1 MSSTFEYADQS
12 QMFSGPLPRLYPIL
26 DRAFVSTREELAAMI
41 RLWLESGVTLL
52 QYRNKS
58 GDARQML
65 SDAREMVR
73 LAYAYERREQ
83 TTLIMNDRA
92 DICLAAQ
99 FDGVHLGQEDL
110 SPGGAR
116 VVVGSERVIGISCHN
131 EGQIEAADGTDAN
144 YLAIGPIFTT
154 ASKLHPDPEVGL
166 ARLAAIRKLTKKP
179 LVAIGGI
186 DRRNCRA
193 VIDAGA
199 DSVAVIRELFQAPI
213 KSIADFH
220 SILR

>member
-1 MSSTFEYADQS
+1 
-12 QMFSGPLPRLYPIL
+12 
-26 DRAFVSTREELAAMI
+26 MI
-41 RLWLESGVTLL
+41 TLWLESGVTWL

-58 GDARQML
+58 GAARQML
-65 SDAREMVR
+65 SDAREMVW
-73 LAYAYERREQ
+73 LAYAYDRREQ

-99 FDGVHLGQEDL
+99 FDGVHLGQDDL

-186 DRRNCRA
+186 DRGNCRA

-199 DSVAVIRELFQAPI
+199 DSVAVIRELFQEPI